1 MPPNRV
7 PLLALRGGGKRGSKE
22 QGHPIE
28 HDRRGAEAVD
38 VAKHARVGEAGGGGG
53 FGKEGEDAGLGAGK
67 AGHWRDACPS
77 TISSMDTA
85 QVDEM
90 FSRFGGSAA
99 ALDGEEEVDLVDL
112 VDSSASSATAARRRE
127 LGAGEGNRTV
137 LQAFGQDSIFAGIT
151 LYNDSLGCGQQ
162 RPVGRGDAN
171 AVLAAPDSSENEGI
185 TTIDFELFDPE
196 EEDADGLEPLVHGLI
211 GPSKFYAWKLVADL
225 IRQGPRV
232 GAVQK
237 MTNHSEV
244 LGVASVLDLSR
255 HAQRSWCQQIL
266 RFVHGYCP
274 AELRSALDGILGALV
289 PGSGGR
295 ASGKA
300 AQAPAPIGRPK
311 DSVSLAG
318 HRAAAQKEETNG
330 CSDGEGSGCNG
341 CKSPRVGLVVCERVV
356 NLPQSLALPLVR
368 TYTHTFMHTN
378 MHACMHAY
386 IQTYIHTFIPN
397 IHACIH
403 TYMHTYKHIYIHTK
417 HTYIHINM
425 HTYKHAYIHRCIMHA
440 CTHSDIHPRIHTCM
454 MHSVPNRGQT
464 AAVTRP
470 PPGVDYAK
478 STNLNLCQ
486 LLQSRP
492 PPGVD

>member
-1 MPPNRV
+1 MGVCANAAQAKEAAVTITVLALLVACSIVGDASSAVMLPHPV
-7 PLLALRGGGKRGSKE
+7 PLLALRGGRGKRGSKE
-22 QGHPIE
+22 QGHPTE

-53 FGKEGEDAGLGAGK
+53 FVKDREDAGLGAGK

-127 LGAGEGNRTV
+127 LGVGEANRTV
-137 LQAFGQDSIFAGIT
+137 LQTFGQDSIFAGIT

-171 AVLAAPDSSENEGI
+171 AVLAAPDSSENEGT

-237 MTNHSEV
+237 ITNHSEV

-266 RFVHGYCP
+266 QFLHGHCP
-274 AELRSALDGILGALV
+274 VELRPALDGILGALLPRSGARP
-289 PGSGGR
+289 PGKEAN
-295 ASGKA
+295 ASTRHCRK
-300 AQAPAPIGRPK
+300 K
-311 DSVSLAG
+311 DSVNLAE
-318 HRAAAQKEETNG
+318 HRAAAQMEETNG
-330 CSDGEGSGCNG
+330 CSGGEGSGCNG

-356 NLPQSLALPLVR
+356 NLPQSLALPLVH
-368 TYTHTFMHTN
+368 TYI
-378 MHACMHAY
+378 HAYMHAY
-386 IQTYIHTFIPN
+386 
-397 IHACIH
+397 IH
-403 TYMHTYKHIYIHTK
+403 TYMHTYI
-417 HTYIHINM
+417 HTYIHACM
-425 HTYKHAYIHRCIMHA
+425 HTY
-440 CTHSDIHPRIHTCM
+440 IHTYILGYT
-454 MHSVPNRGQT
+454 HV
-464 AAVTRP
+464 
-470 PPGVDYAK
+470 
-478 STNLNLCQ
+478 
-486 LLQSRP
+486 
-492 PPGVD
+492 